1 MWTDLPRS
9 FVIFCLC
16 ADETCR
22 PIDQTLSLGTRDY
35 TTQTLDNF
43 NHLNLSKTLKPVYD
57 PLDENARAQHLAR
70 MNNFMSHKPDD
81 DGEEEEYG
89 FGDGDE
95 DGDGDGDGLERDMF
109 GFEDGDYE
117 GEDGLLPGG
126 LNGVGGGDSG
136 SGAIRRE
143 KGTGER
149 VDEFGEDEEIWREGA
164 GDEYTLGGG
173 EMGS

>member
-1 MWTDLPRS
+1 M
-9 FVIFCLC
+9 
-16 ADETCR
+16 
-22 PIDQTLSLGTRDY
+22 SLGTRDY

-43 NHLNLSKTLKPVYD
+43 NHLTLSKTLKPVYD

-81 DGEEEEYG
+81 EEEEFG
-89 FGDGDE
+89 FGHGDGDE
-95 DGDGDGDGLERDMF
+95 AEEDGEGLERDMF

-117 GEDGLLPGG
+117 GEDDLLPGG
-126 LNGVGGGDSG
+126 GRGGALNGNGGG
-136 SGAIRRE
+136 AVRRE

-149 VDEFGEDEEIWREGA
+149 VDEFGEDDEMWKEGA

-173 EMGS
+173 DMGS